1 MSLRVSCLCGESR
14 VGLEVPNPCQ
24 TIIEIGRAREGMLK
38 PFLRGGYTASPL
50 ALTMV

>member
-38 PFLRGGYTASPL
+38 LLPDREDG
-50 ALTMV
+50 ALKGRK